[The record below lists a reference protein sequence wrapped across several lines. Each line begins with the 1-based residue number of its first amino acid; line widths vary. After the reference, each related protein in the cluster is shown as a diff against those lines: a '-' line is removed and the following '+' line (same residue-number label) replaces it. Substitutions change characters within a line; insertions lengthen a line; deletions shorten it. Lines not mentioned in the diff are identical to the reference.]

1 MTSQRKLKKQ
11 AEALG
16 LPHTEF
22 QFVELLE
29 EVLDSMRWMQVLAY
43 TNQYLLS
50 EKLEVSQV
58 ERDQILEAASRAVDQ
73 DQKMHEWQERVG
85 RLKTEIVNIQR
96 RVDGLRSEFT
106 QPAGQGREQGT
117 AQA

>member
-1 MTSQRKLKKQ
+1 MTSQRKLKKP
-11 AEALG
+11 AGALG
-16 LPHTEF
+16 LTHTEF
-22 QFVELLE
+22 QLVELLE
-29 EVLDSMRWMQVLAY
+29 EVLDSMRWMQ
-43 TNQYLLS
+43 
-50 EKLEVSQV
+50 VSQV